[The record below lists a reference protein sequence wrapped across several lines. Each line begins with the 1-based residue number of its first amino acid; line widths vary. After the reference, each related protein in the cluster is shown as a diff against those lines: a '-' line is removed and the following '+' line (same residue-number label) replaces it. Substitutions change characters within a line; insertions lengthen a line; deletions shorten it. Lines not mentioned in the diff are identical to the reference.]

1 MSFINMTHG
10 CTGDI
15 NALYSNGITTTIYS
29 FNDSPE
35 YNRWD
40 EEVQSIKNEIAAIND
55 KRISGSLS
63 QREQDKKFMEW
74 LDHVKTFTNTFGDAR
89 VPDDIKF
96 AVNGRIYNTIEC
108 ETIMSWRNCSYS
120 TMFELSR
127 ADDGGYQKEY

>member
-40 EEVQSIKNEIAAIND
+40 EEVQSIKDEIAAIND

-63 QREQDKKFMEW
+63 QTEQDKKFMKW
-74 LDHVKTFTNTFGDAR
+74 LDHVKTFTNTYGEAR

-96 AVNGRIYNTIEC
+96 AVNSVEEGCHVTVTKWVHNYNEYKNLV
-108 ETIMSWRNCSYS
+108 ENRRN
-120 TMFELSR
+120 
-127 ADDGGYQKEY
+127 

>member
-1 MSFINMTHG
+1 MSFINMTHS

-40 EEVQSIKNEIAAIND
+40 EEVQSIKDEIAAIND

-63 QREQDKKFMEW
+63 QTEQDKKFMVW
-74 LDHVKTFTNTFGDAR
+74 LDHVKRFTNTFGDAR

-96 AVNGRIYNTIEC
+96 AVNSVEEGCHVAVTKWVHNYNKYKNLVENT
-108 ETIMSWRNCSYS
+108 
-120 TMFELSR
+120 
-127 ADDGGYQKEY
+127 K

>member
-1 MSFINMTHG
+1 MTHR

-40 EEVQSIKNEIAAIND
+40 EEVQSIKDEIAAIND

-63 QREQDKKFMEW
+63 QTEQDKKFMVW
-74 LDHVKTFTNTFGDAR
+74 LDHVKRFTNTFGDAR

-96 AVNGRIYNTIEC
+96 AVNSVEEGCHVTVTKWKHDYNKYKDLIEN
-108 ETIMSWRNCSYS
+108 T
-120 TMFELSR
+120 
-127 ADDGGYQKEY
+127 K